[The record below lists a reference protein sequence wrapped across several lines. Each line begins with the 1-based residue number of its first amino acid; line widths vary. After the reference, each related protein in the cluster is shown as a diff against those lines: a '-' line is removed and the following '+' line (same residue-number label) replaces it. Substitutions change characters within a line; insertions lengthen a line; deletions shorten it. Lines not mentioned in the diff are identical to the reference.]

1 MNFCSYYI
9 CSLFFCSLSTFLCY
23 SKSRAIFPISMRFLL
38 NKSFLLL
45 TGLSVYEHNTFCNFH
60 RNYRERE
67 PKLSGPV
74 QVVIIKEHTQS
85 LCEVLALSSHIL
97 GRSLSFPWLFK
108 YWNILLDSSKYH
120 SDQDIS
126 LTFSVSVMCEIDY
139 YIMIKKITCDLIRHN
154 RGTEGGLK
162 TIRRNITCLK
172 TNNKLLKHIAFM

>member
-67 PKLSGPV
+67 PILSGPV

-85 LCEVLALSSHIL
+85 PCEVLALSSHIL

-139 YIMIKKITCDLIRHN
+139 YIMIKKNHLWPHQTQQRNWGWTQNHKEKYN
-154 RGTEGGLK
+154 MLK
-162 TIRRNITCLK
+162 DK
-172 TNNKLLKHIAFM
+172 